1 MEARICMCIRKMF
14 KTMHHMYVCLSVCLP
29 VCLSVCWKNT
39 VFRDFSTCS
48 RTCIFFPLTLSLLW
62 SSFFFSSLTLPTSAF
77 SSVHIVRSLT
87 SKLPLISLHC
97 TQKYIIHIIHIIIHI
112 SYIQLYHTSYIILSA
127 NLCQYVD
134 YLYIIYLC
142 IYIYIIYIL
151 STYYQYICI
160 YYLHISYILSIY
172 TFIYHTWIVSS
183 I

>member
-14 KTMHHMYVCLSVCLP
+14 KTMHHMYVCLSACLS
-29 VCLSVCWKNT
+29 VCLSFCWKNT

-77 SSVHIVRSLT
+77 SSVHIVGSLT
-87 SKLPLISLHC
+87 SKLPLISLHCTQKIHC

-112 SYIQLYHTSYIILSA
+112 SYIQSYHTSDIILSA

-134 YLYIIYLC
+134 YLYIIYIYMY
-142 IYIYIIYIL
+142 IYIYVYIYIC
-151 STYYQYICI
+151 YI
-160 YYLHISYILSIY
+160 
-172 TFIYHTWIVSS
+172 
-183 I
+183 